1 MSFVRK
7 LFHKKSESELQKVY
21 TIDEGVT
28 QQVYVY
34 YPQPLAKIKDGDFF
48 TLVVD
53 PNNMKLTSA
62 LTGSV
67 FDTSKGGYAVRYNGK
82 VIGAC
87 NFSSA
92 TIKKLASYGFTIKIK
107 AKRDGWYE
115 KRIIPNI
122 ITLGSMPQELIL
134 SDEEAN
140 RVSEGYLENVK
151 CQLIPAPK
159 KSRAKPH
166 LGFYKNEKL
175 LFDLAACGD
184 DYGGYLKYVDSY
196 VDLLIEERKRKR
208 DLKSFYTVIPVEYT
222 YETVF
227 V

>member
-1 MSFVRK
+1 MCCHLIGATKMSFVRK

-159 KSRAKPH
+159 KV
-166 LGFYKNEKL
+166 
-175 LFDLAACGD
+175 ACKATSGI
-184 DYGGYLKYVDSY
+184 L
-196 VDLLIEERKRKR
+196 
-208 DLKSFYTVIPVEYT
+208 
-222 YETVF
+222 
-227 V
+227 